1 VRENGTAPI
10 PAAHEAENLRKSRL
24 FMAPFT
30 DKIITINLTKTVI
43 IALRIRI
50 YVLFGNP
57 PLLRVRINL

>member
-10 PAAHEAENLRKSRL
+10 PAAQVAENLRKSRL

-30 DKIITINLTKTVI
+30 NKIITTNPTKTVI

-50 YVLFGNP
+50 CVL
-57 PLLRVRINL
+57 L